1 MKKLILILS
10 LGVFAFAAYYFS
22 MNLEYSTDL
31 NYIIYMSMWMVL
43 ILISIVGIVSYFPAI
58 KTHKKHVRN
67 LMYNSYSEHRIRNKE
82 FDSQFRILN

>member
-10 LGVFAFAAYYFS
+10 LGVFAFAGYYFT

-31 NYIIYMSMWMVL
+31 NYILYMSIWLVL